1 MRPRLFCCLA
11 MAAFLAGLAA
21 RPAPAEE
28 PKERAKEEAAI
39 AKAAEAFVEAFHKG
53 DARALAAFW
62 TPDGDYVDETGH
74 DLKGRQAIQKGF
86 EEFFAENKGVK
97 LRIES
102 KSLRF
107 VTPDV
112 AIEDGTTSVLSPD
125 GLPPSRSR
133 YTIVHV
139 KKDGQWLLSSVRDAP
154 YTPPSNYDNL
164 KGLEWAV
171 GSWSGEGDKGDAEH
185 LTLSWTENQNFLTA
199 SFSASVKG
207 VSVGSATHW
216 IGWDPEAKRIRSWIF
231 DAAGGFGEGSWTKD
245 GDRWV
250 IKTSSVRQDGKKATA
265 TIVLG
270 RGDANTLT
278 LQAKD
283 RTVGGEA
290 IPDTKE
296 FKLKRVD

>member
-1 MRPRLFCCLA
+1 MRTRFVCALTALA
-11 MAAFLAGLAA
+11 LLLAVA
-21 RPAPAEE
+21 APAGRAQP
-28 PKERAKEEAAI
+28 PKSSPDEDAI
-39 AKAAEAFVEAFHKG
+39 VKNAEAFHKAFEAG
-53 DARALAAFW
+53 DAKAVANFW
-62 TPDGDYVDETGH
+62 TADGDYVDLKGKH
-74 DLKGRQAIQKGF
+74 LKGRAAIEKAF
-86 EEFFAENKGVK
+86 AEFFAENKGLK
-97 LRIES
+97 LRINIT
-102 KSLRF
+102 SLR
-107 VTPDV
+107 VLTPDLAV
-112 AIEDGTTSVLSPD
+112 EDGTTEVIPPD
-125 GLPPSRSR
+125 GGPPSRAR

-139 KKDGQWLLSSVRDAP
+139 KKDGQWLLCSVRDAP

-216 IGWDPEAKRIRSWIF
+216 IGLDPEAKRIRSWIF